1 MQVLKISFM
10 IACSLLF
17 FSACS
22 QKHSKIDPNNP
33 FPKHPRYAIFKPE
46 KTQSA
51 NYINLAKTITEL
63 QGRHYVW
70 AEEGP
75 ECFDCSGYT
84 YYAFGKMGI
93 EIPRVARDQIKEGK
107 VIKISDLQF
116 GDLIFFDTTPRKTGK
131 ITHVGIYLGDG
142 KFTHASTTDYKIT
155 VGDLNEN
162 EYYKKRFK
170 GARRYLNAPKD
181 SLYLASLR
189 EIKSKLSS
197 KDRHPVMLA
206 INNQTPNAKLRVYPQ
221 DIYLASN
228 DMIKISD
235 KSTSE
240 YYVQLGLFTNE
251 PKKNLLNKISKE
263 GHRYTLLPS
272 DAYKNS
278 KKLLI
283 GPFKDKSEA
292 DKTLISIRAK
302 IVKEAFVT
310 KLSS

>member
-1 MQVLKISFM
+1 MKLYKITFT
-10 IACSLLF
+10 ILCSLLL
-17 FSACS
+17 FSGCS
-22 QKHSKIDPNNP
+22 QKQAKIDPNNP

-51 NYINLAKTITEL
+51 NYVNLAKTISEL

-93 EIPRVARDQIKEGK
+93 EIPRVARDQIKQGK
-107 VIKISDLQF
+107 SIKMSELQF

-142 KFTHASTTDYKIT
+142 KFTHASTTDYTIT
-155 VGDLNEN
+155 VSELFDN
-162 EYYKKRFK
+162 EYYKKRFR
-170 GARRYLNAPKD
+170 GAKRYLNAPKD
-181 SLYLASLR
+181 SVYFASLR
-189 EIKSKLSS
+189 EIKSKIAS

-206 INNQTPNAKLRVYPQ
+206 INNQTPNAKAFIVQ
-221 DIYLASN
+221 DVHLAAN
-228 DMIKISD
+228 KI
-235 KSTSE
+235 E
-240 YYVQLGLFTNE
+240 VNQNPNAGYYVQLGLFKKE
-251 PKKNLLNKISKE
+251 PKQNLINKIKKS
-263 GHRYTLLPS
+263 GHTYTLLPS
-272 DAYKNS
+272 NEYKDS

-283 GPFKDKSEA
+283 GPFKDRNEA
-292 DKTLISIRAK
+292 DKTLTSVKEK
-302 IVKEAFVT
+302 IVKEAFIT